1 MKIDSLTKMKPSV
14 PFHRHV
20 DEAFRD
26 IKSELS
32 MRGTSKKTWGCP
44 S

>member
-1 MKIDSLTKMKPSV
+1 MKPSA

-20 DEAFRD
+20 NKALRD

-32 MRGTSKKTWGCP
+32 MRGTSEKT
-44 S
+44 